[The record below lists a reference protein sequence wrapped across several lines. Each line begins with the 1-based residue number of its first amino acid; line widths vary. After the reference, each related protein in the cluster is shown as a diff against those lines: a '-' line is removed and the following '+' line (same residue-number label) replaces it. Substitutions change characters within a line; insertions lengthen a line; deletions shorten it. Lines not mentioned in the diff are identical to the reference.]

1 MFDLIIIGGGP
12 AGVTAGVY
20 AARKKIN
27 TAIISESFH
36 GQSVGAGDIQNWIGM
51 KSVSGY
57 DLAKM
62 MEDHLFSYKDAL
74 EIVEG
79 EKVSK
84 VEKTAKGFKVHV
96 ESGREF
102 EAKTVLVASGGGHR
116 RMNIPGEKELEGKGV
131 SYCSTCDAPIFK
143 GKNVAVVGGGNA
155 GLETVVDLMNYAK
168 HISLL
173 EYGDILKGD
182 QVTQDKIKKDPRVEI
197 ITNAETLEVVGK
209 DFVSGLKYK
218 DRKSGKTN
226 ELKIDGLFVQ
236 IGMSPNS
243 FFVKDLVELSKFGEI
258 VVDHRTQAASIAGVW
273 AAGDVTDNI
282 YRQNNI
288 AAGDAAKAVLNI
300 NDYLIKSS
308 GK

>member
-27 TAIISESFH
+27 TAIIAESFH
-36 GQSVGAGDIQNWIGM
+36 GQSVGAGDIQNWIGI
-51 KSVSGY
+51 KSISGY
-57 DLAKM
+57 NLAKM
-62 MEDHLFSYKDAL
+62 MEEHLFAYKDAI

-79 EKVSK
+79 EKVKK
-84 VEKTAKGFKVHV
+84 VEKTTKGFKVYT
-96 ESGREF
+96 ESGKKF
-102 EAKTVLVASGGGHR
+102 ETKTVLVASGGGHR

-168 HISLL
+168 HIFLL

-182 QVTQDKIKKDPRVEI
+182 QITQEKLKKDPRVEI
-197 ITNAETLEVVGK
+197 ITNAETLEVFGN

-218 DRKSGKTN
+218 DRRSGKMN

-243 FFVKDLVELSKFGEI
+243 YFVKDLVELSKFGEI
-258 VVDHRTQAASIAGVW
+258 IVDHRTQAASIEGVW

-300 NDYLIKSS
+300 NDYLIKSL

>member
-27 TAIISESFH
+27 VAIIAESFH
-36 GQSVGAGDIQNWIGM
+36 GQSVGAGEIQNWIGM

-62 MEDHLFSYKDAL
+62 MKEHLFVYKDAI

-79 EKVSK
+79 EKVVK
-84 VEKTAKGFKVHV
+84 VEKAAKGFKVFT
-96 ESGREF
+96 ESGKKF
-102 EAKTVLVASGGGHR
+102 ETKTILAASGGGHR
-116 RMNIPGEKELEGKGV
+116 RMNVPGEKELEGKGI

-143 GKNVAVVGGGNA
+143 GKDVAVVGGGNA

-168 HISLL
+168 KIFLL
-173 EYGDILKGD
+173 EYADMLKGD

-197 ITNAETLEVVGK
+197 IMNAETLEVVGK

-218 DRKSGKTN
+218 DRKSGKVS
-226 ELKIDGLFVQ
+226 ELKLDGVFVQ

-243 FFVKDLVELSKFGEI
+243 YFVKDLMELSKFGEI
-258 VVDHRTQAASIAGVW
+258 IVDHRTQAASVPGIW
-273 AAGDVTDNI
+273 AAGDVTDNL

-288 AAGDAAKAVLNI
+288 AVGDAAKAVLNI

>member
-27 TAIISESFH
+27 TAIIAESFH
-36 GQSVGAGDIQNWIGM
+36 GQSVGAGDIQNWIGI
-51 KSVSGY
+51 KSISGY

-62 MEDHLFSYKDAL
+62 MEEHLFAYKDAI
-74 EIVEG
+74 EIMESERV
-79 EKVSK
+79 KK
-84 VEKTAKGFKVHV
+84 VEKTTKGFKVYA
-96 ESGREF
+96 ESGKKF
-102 EAKTVLVASGGGHR
+102 ETKTVLVASGGGHR

-168 HISLL
+168 HIFLL

-182 QVTQDKIKKDPRVEI
+182 QVTQEKLKKDPRVEI
-197 ITNAETLEVVGK
+197 ITNAETLEVLGN

-218 DRKSGKTN
+218 DRRSGKEN
-226 ELKIDGLFVQ
+226 KIKIDGLFVQ

-243 FFVKDLVELSKFGEI
+243 YFVKDLVELSKFGEI
-258 VVDHRTQAASIAGVW
+258 VVDHRTQAASIEGVW
-273 AAGDVTDNI
+273 AAGDVTNNI

-288 AAGDAAKAVLNI
+288 AVGDAAKAVLNI
-300 NDYLIKSS
+300 NDYLIKSTS
-308 GK
+308 K